1 MELLQ
6 MKYFERIAAHENIS
20 KAAEDLFVTQPALSA
35 SLRRLETELGY
46 TLFDRQGRKLVLN
59 DNGKRF
65 LALTRQV
72 TSLMTQY
79 TQESSGTQYPSGS
92 ISLVF
97 NYMPDSFL
105 KLVEEYERI
114 NPQAIF
120 QIATGANNTAKVND
134 KAYDLCLTTGN
145 SRPVDPQNIF
155 LIGQSRMSVLV
166 SRSNPLS
173 LRPAL
178 SFNDLKNEHFCLG
191 WWGDHI
197 ELYNEMTAAGLTPNI
212 RFLVDKFIAK
222 VNFVSR
228 SNCVAFIYEDD
239 YKVLDSF
246 PEVVRVPFP
255 SIIANLYMCWQDS
268 IASSPAAL
276 SFLNFL
282 KARMNISDSA
292 IYHSWEEVY

>member
-35 SLRRLETELGY
+35 SLRRLENELGY

-97 NYMPDSFL
+97 NYMPDHFL

-114 NPQAIF
+114 NPQAVF
-120 QIATGANNTAKVND
+120 QIATGANNSAKVRD
-134 KAYDLCLTTGN
+134 KAYDICLTTGN
-145 SRPVDPQNIF
+145 SRPVDPENLF
-155 LIGQSRMSVLV
+155 LVGQSRMSVLL
-166 SRSNPLS
+166 SKSNPLS

-178 SFNDLKNEHFCLG
+178 SFNDLRNESFCLG
-191 WWGDHI
+191 WWEDHI
-197 ELYNEMTAAGLTPNI
+197 ELYNEMVAAGLTPNI

-222 VNFVSR
+222 VNFVAHN
-228 SNCVAFIYEDD
+228 NCAAFIFEDD
-239 YKVLDSF
+239 YRVLDTF

-255 SIIANLYMCWQDS
+255 SITSNLYLIWPNS
-268 IASSPAAL
+268 IETSPAAK
-276 SFLNFL
+276 SFLDFL
-282 KARMNISDSA
+282 KVRMNISESSV
-292 IYHSWEEVY
+292 YHSWEELY